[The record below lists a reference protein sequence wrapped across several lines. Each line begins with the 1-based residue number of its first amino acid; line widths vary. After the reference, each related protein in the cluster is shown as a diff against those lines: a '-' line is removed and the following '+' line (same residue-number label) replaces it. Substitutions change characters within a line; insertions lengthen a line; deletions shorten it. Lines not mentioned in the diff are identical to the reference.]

1 MAPEPPAFRYRED
14 VLAELWTYGV
24 RPRESTPPEL
34 VRAFI
39 NDLYRH
45 ELRRLRDQY
54 LRREFPKR
62 EYHDRVVAMRN
73 KYPVLAL
80 RPHQWL
86 VPMPQSPFAD

>member
-1 MAPEPPAFRYRED
+1 LEPERPVFRYRDD

-24 RPRESTPPEL
+24 RPREHTPPDL
-34 VRAFI
+34 VRSFI

-54 LRREFPKR
+54 MRREFPKR
-62 EYHDRVVAMRN
+62 EYLQRVVQVRE

-80 RPHQWL
+80 RPRQWL
-86 VPMPQSPFAD
+86 IPTI